1 MTEAI
6 FHLIIGVLLMSG
18 GMFSTKEV
26 AGRERR
32 ATVVSVSGILIFLA
46 GLACFVLGAT
56 QFTQFFTAKYA

>member
-1 MTEAI
+1 
-6 FHLIIGVLLMSG
+6 MSG